1 MGRKPHPFRL
11 NVAARYPEIAPTSTF
26 APTDALPPVAGRGYE
41 RAMSARV
48 RKFIGL
54 FGILIFLIGYAVAA
68 SKIADHLPNN
78 IALEAAFYLVVGL
91 AWGVPILPLIRWM
104 NSGR

>member
-1 MGRKPHPFRL
+1 
-11 NVAARYPEIAPTSTF
+11 
-26 APTDALPPVAGRGYE
+26 
-41 RAMSARV
+41 MSARA

-54 FGILIFLIGYAVAA
+54 FGILVFVAGYALAA

-78 IALEAAFYLVVGL
+78 IFAQLGFYLVVGM
-91 AWGVPILPLIRWM
+91 AWGLPILPLIRWM

>member
-1 MGRKPHPFRL
+1 LG
-11 NVAARYPEIAPTSTF
+11 YPEIARAST
-26 APTDALPPVAGRGYE
+26 LPPPAGHSYE
-41 RAMSARV
+41 QVMSARV

-54 FGILIFLIGYAVAA
+54 FGILAFVAAYAVVA

-78 IALEAAFYLVVGL
+78 IAVQAVFYLVVGL
-91 AWGVPILPLIRWM
+91 AWGVPLFPLIRWM

>member
-1 MGRKPHPFRL
+1 
-11 NVAARYPEIAPTSTF
+11 
-26 APTDALPPVAGRGYE
+26 
-41 RAMSARV
+41 MSARV

-54 FGILIFLIGYAVAA
+54 IGILIFVAAYALAA

-78 IALEAAFYLVVGL
+78 IAVQLAFYVVVGM
-91 AWGVPILPLIRWM
+91 AWGLPILPLLRWM

>member
-1 MGRKPHPFRL
+1 
-11 NVAARYPEIAPTSTF
+11 
-26 APTDALPPVAGRGYE
+26 
-41 RAMSARV
+41 MSARV
-48 RKFIGL
+48 RKLLGMVAIVL
-54 FGILIFLIGYAVAA
+54 FVAAYAAAA

-78 IALEAAFYLVVGL
+78 FAVQAVFYLVAGL

>member
-1 MGRKPHPFRL
+1 
-11 NVAARYPEIAPTSTF
+11 
-26 APTDALPPVAGRGYE
+26 
-41 RAMSARV
+41 MSARV

-54 FGILIFLIGYAVAA
+54 FGILVFVSAYALAA

-78 IALEAAFYLVVGL
+78 ILAQLAFYVVIGA
-91 AWGVPILPLIRWM
+91 AWGLPILPLIKWM

>member
-1 MGRKPHPFRL
+1 LG
-11 NVAARYPEIAPTSTF
+11 YPEIARAST
-26 APTDALPPVAGRGYE
+26 LPPLAGHRYE
-41 RAMSARV
+41 QVMSARL

-54 FGILIFLIGYAVAA
+54 LGILAFVTAYAVIA

-78 IALEAAFYLVVGL
+78 IAIQAVFYLVVGL
-91 AWGVPILPLIRWM
+91 AWGFPLFPLIRWM

>member
-1 MGRKPHPFRL
+1 MPRPFRL
-11 NVAARYPEIAPTSTF
+11 NVAARYPEITRTSMVAPKG
-26 APTDALPPVAGRGYE
+26 ALPPPSRPGYE
-41 RAMSARV
+41 RKMSARV

-54 FGILIFLIGYAVAA
+54 FGVLVFVAGYAVVA

-78 IALEAAFYLVVGL
+78 FAVQAVFYLVVGT
-91 AWGVPILPLIRWM
+91 AWGLPILPLIRWM

>member
-1 MGRKPHPFRL
+1 
-11 NVAARYPEIAPTSTF
+11 VAAGYPENEPTST
-26 APTDALPPVAGRGYE
+26 LPPPRVRVYE
-41 RAMSARV
+41 QAMSARV

-54 FGILIFLIGYAVAA
+54 VGILIFVAAYALVA

-78 IALEAAFYLVVGL
+78 MAVQAIFYLVVGL
-91 AWGVPILPLIRWM
+91 AWGLPILPLIRWM